1 MLLNKLTPKLFP
13 FFISVLISLFLD
25 ISNQIS
31 LAHAKTLTFRNIW
44 WMEPHFNHCQAKELL
59 KTYIL
64 FGLHN
69 VLLRFYYGSQLP
81 ECETKKF
88 INNPNCKYI
97 RVPSLYY
104 ISKKKK
110 NNWNESFS
118 TYFYTPKILLFISG
132 KTQKKIQQTIP

>member
-1 MLLNKLTPKLFP
+1 
-13 FFISVLISLFLD
+13 
-25 ISNQIS
+25 
-31 LAHAKTLTFRNIW
+31 
-44 WMEPHFNHCQAKELL
+44 MEPHFNHCQAKELL

-97 RVPSLYY
+97 RVPSLHY
-104 ISKKKK
+104 ISKKKRTTGMNPSRHISILPKFFFSFLEKHKK
-110 NNWNESFS
+110 NTTNNSMN
-118 TYFYTPKILLFISG
+118 
-132 KTQKKIQQTIP
+132 QH